1 MKNASITLISIVVL
15 LPLFWQFKTP
25 ETDAILP
32 EEITMCASPGRI
44 PQPGNDDK
52 FIRALK
58 GWGNVHCV
66 VSTTKDS
73 VQFYFDQGL
82 SFYFGYHFTEA
93 LASFKE
99 AGRLDPT
106 CAMAYWGQAL
116 AMGPFYNTYVYKM
129 KSEVPEAVAAMS
141 QRITGVSPKEKLLI
155 EALKKRYSDDLTNA
169 DRQKLDRAYAL
180 ALADLENKFPD
191 DDNITA
197 LYIDAVMLEHKWDFW
212 DQQGNPRPWTPE
224 LVEKCERVLKH
235 AQHPAILHYYIHLT
249 EASRQPDK
257 ALAAADE
264 LKDQIPG
271 IGHMVHMASHMY
283 QRNGLFEKGITINEE
298 ANAVNNTVDA
308 AVPSLGLG
316 RDRSPHFF
324 AVQSYCAMTAG
335 IYRDGQRMYQRAR
348 DRQVAFNSNLS
359 RDLYGQF
366 VYMVPVMAHVRLGR
380 WDEILRSTDVDP
392 QWKYAVVL
400 DNFAKGIASLR
411 KNNLQA
417 ATKYLQK
424 IEATMQDE
432 SLAQRLMPFNSPLQ
446 SCRIAKSILEGEIQF
461 ANKKY
466 DAAVKSFEAAVLE
479 EDNMV
484 YREPQDWLI
493 PARQFLGAR
502 LLTLKRTKEAEKI
515 YREDLIVHPGNGWSL
530 LGLYQSLLA
539 QKNTNEAALYKEKYQ
554 KAFASSD
561 LTITTSAF

>member
-1 MKNASITLISIVVL
+1 MKNASTILIFIAVL
-15 LPLFWQFKTP
+15 LPLFWQFKPREVNPIRT
-25 ETDAILP
+25 
-32 EEITMCASPGRI
+32 EEITLCASPGRI
-44 PQPGNDDK
+44 PQPGSDGK
-52 FIRALK
+52 FITALK
-58 GWGNVHCV
+58 GWGHVHCA

-99 AGRLDPT
+99 ASRLDPA

-116 AMGPFYNTYVYKM
+116 AMGPYYNTYVYKM

-155 EALKKRYSDDLTNA
+155 AALQKRYSDDLTNT
-169 DRQKLDRAYAL
+169 DRQKLDRDYAL
-180 ALADLENKFPD
+180 ALADLGKKFSD

-224 LVEKCERVLKH
+224 LVEKCERVLTH
-235 AQHPAILHYYIHLT
+235 TQHPAILHYYIHLT

-257 ALAAADE
+257 ALAAAEE

-283 QRNGLFEKGITINEE
+283 QRNGLFEKGVTINEE
-298 ANAVNNTVDA
+298 ANAVNNTVDSL
-308 AVPSLGLG
+308 VPTLGLG

-335 IYRDGQRMYQRAR
+335 MYRDGQRMYQRAR
-348 DRQVAFNSNLS
+348 ERQVAFSSNLS
-359 RDLYGQF
+359 KDLYGQF
-366 VYMVPVMAHVRLGR
+366 VYMVPVMAQVRLGR
-380 WDEILRSTDVDP
+380 WDEILTSADVDP
-392 QWKYAVVL
+392 QWKYATVL

-411 KNNLQA
+411 KNNPQA
-417 ATKYLQK
+417 ATQYLQK
-424 IEATMQDE
+424 IEAAMQDE

-446 SCRIAKSILEGEIQF
+446 SCRIAKFILDGEILF
-461 ANKKY
+461 AGKKY
-466 DAAVKSFEAAVLE
+466 NAAIKSFQAAVSE

-502 LLTLKRTKEAEKI
+502 LLTLKKAKEAEKA
-515 YREDLIVHPGNGWSL
+515 YREDLIMHPGNGWSL

-539 QKNTNEAALYKEKYQ
+539 QQNSGEAAIYKEKYQ

-561 LTITTSAF
+561 LTIAASVL